1 MIWNVLTVKI
11 VVDIIV
17 SIIGFI
23 GAITL
28 LIYWIKD

>member
-11 VVDIIV
+11 VIDIIV

-23 GAITL
+23 GAIAL